1 MSGGFRLYI
10 RKMIIEAK
18 YHYFIR
24 LYKNKIFTYA
34 LYMLKNRMD
43 ADDVT
48 QEVFIKIWKNIEEVN
63 YNSAK
68 TWIIRTTHNACI
80 DLLRKRGIELKR
92 ETGIDEY
99 FEETY
104 AGNKTEND
112 PYVSFNM
119 KHTGETIKE
128 AIQRLPGNLK
138 SVFVLYEIE
147 ELKYKE
153 ISNSLGIPLNSV
165 KVYLMRARKRLQE
178 ELEKKEICGAENYE

>member
-1 MSGGFRLYI
+1 
-10 RKMIIEAK
+10 
-18 YHYFIR
+18 
-24 LYKNKIFTYA
+24 
-34 LYMLKNRMD
+34 MLKNRMD